1 MNKKLAFTLAEVLI
15 TLSIIGIVAALTVP
29 NIINN
34 YQKETQAIQIRKAV
48 NDLAGAFDILMTE
61 EGKTKLTSTSVYT
74 GKKYDGTVYGI
85 TPFIKEK
92 FKVVREYSC
101 FASKYKS
108 ISGTSANFSCDG
120 EQYLLSNSNAICIKK
135 GTKKFNITI
144 DTNGP
149 DKPNTSGRD
158 LFALYIDENG
168 EIKGDGASSGSSGS
182 GYGSSGD
189 ACDTSTN
196 GKYCLNKLMENNWK
210 MDY

>member
-1 MNKKLAFTLAEVLI
+1 MNKKLAFTLAEVLV
-15 TLSIIGIVAALTVP
+15 TMSIIGIVAALTVP
-29 NIINN
+29 NIVSN

-48 NDLAGAFDILMTE
+48 NDLGAAFDMLLTE
-61 EGKTKLTSTSVYT
+61 EGKTKLTSTSIFT
-74 GKKYDGTVYGI
+74 GKKPNGATYGI

-120 EQYLLSNSNAICIKK
+120 EQYLFANSNAICIKK
-135 GTKKFNITI
+135 GTNIINITI

-158 LFALYIDENG
+158 LFALYVDANG
-168 EIKGDGASSGSSGS
+168 EIQGDGASSGSSGS
-182 GYGSSGD
+182 GYSSGD
-189 ACDTSTN
+189 NCEVNTN
-196 GKYCLNKLMENNWK
+196 GKYCLNKLMQNNWK